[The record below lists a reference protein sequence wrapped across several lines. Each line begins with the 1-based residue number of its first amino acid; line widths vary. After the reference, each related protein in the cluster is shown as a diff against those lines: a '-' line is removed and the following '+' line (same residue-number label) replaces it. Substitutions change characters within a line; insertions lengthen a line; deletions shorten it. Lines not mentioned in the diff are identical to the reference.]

1 MSIDELD
8 LGLLIGAAVLI
19 TAIAAVRLSA
29 RTNFPT
35 LLLYLGLGVLL
46 GEDVLGV
53 HFNDAEIAGVLGYA
67 ALILILAEGGLTTRW
82 DSVRASV
89 APAAV
94 LATVGT
100 LVSIGVTGTAAVLLL
115 DVSWTLGM
123 LIGAVLASTD
133 AAAVFSVLRRV
144 PLPRRLGGILEAE
157 SGFNDAPVVI
167 AVVAL
172 THAADHTETHA
183 LWYYLLEGAAE
194 LAIGAAVG
202 LAVGWVGAQALR
214 RVGLPSSG
222 LYPIAVLALIVLAYG
237 GAATLHGSG
246 FLATYLCSLVL
257 GNMRLP
263 HGSTIRGF
271 AEGFGW
277 MAQIGLFVLLGLL
290 AVPSRLDLQ
299 TLVRAIGVGL
309 VLLLVARPLSVV
321 ASVTWF
327 RVPWR
332 EQAFLSWAGL
342 RGAVPIVLATVPMAA
357 GLAGSEAIF
366 DLVFVLVIVFTLVQA
381 PTLPFVARK
390 LRVSD
395 PAQAREL
402 DVDVSPLGAI
412 SADVLQVRIGEE
424 SKMHGI
430 EVFEL
435 RLPQGVNV
443 TLILRGDETLVPG
456 RRTVLRHGDDLVVVA
471 PTQLRDETEDQL
483 RAVHLNGKLARWRG
497 APPPAVPPSSRKE
510 P

>member
-8 LGLLIGAAVLI
+8 LGLLVGAAVLI

-53 HFNDAEIAGVLGYA
+53 DFDDAEIAGVLGYA
-67 ALILILAEGGLTTRW
+67 ALLLILAEGGLTTRW

-115 DVSWTLGM
+115 NVSWTMGM

-167 AVVAL
+167 AVIAL

-183 LWYYLLEGAAE
+183 LWYYLLEGAFE
-194 LAIGAAVG
+194 LVLGAAIG
-202 LAVGWVGAQALR
+202 LAVGWLGAQALR
-214 RVGLPSSG
+214 RFGLPSSG
-222 LYPIAVLALIVLAYG
+222 LYPIAVIGLIVLAYG
-237 GAATLHGSG
+237 GAATLGGSG

-263 HGSTIRGF
+263 HGSTVRGF

-277 MAQIGLFVLLGLL
+277 MAQI
-290 AVPSRLDLQ
+290 
-299 TLVRAIGVGL
+299 
-309 VLLLVARPLSVV
+309 
-321 ASVTWF
+321 
-327 RVPWR
+327 
-332 EQAFLSWAGL
+332 
-342 RGAVPIVLATVPMAA
+342 
-357 GLAGSEAIF
+357 
-366 DLVFVLVIVFTLVQA
+366 
-381 PTLPFVARK
+381 
-390 LRVSD
+390 
-395 PAQAREL
+395 
-402 DVDVSPLGAI
+402 
-412 SADVLQVRIGEE
+412 
-424 SKMHGI
+424 
-430 EVFEL
+430 
-435 RLPQGVNV
+435 
-443 TLILRGDETLVPG
+443 
-456 RRTVLRHGDDLVVVA
+456 
-471 PTQLRDETEDQL
+471 
-483 RAVHLNGKLARWRG
+483 
-497 APPPAVPPSSRKE
+497 
-510 P
+510 

>member
-8 LGLLIGAAVLI
+8 LALLIGATVLI
-19 TAIAAVRLSA
+19 IAIAAVRVSA

-35 LLLYLGLGVLL
+35 LLLYLGLGVLI

-53 HFNDAEIAGVLGYA
+53 EFSDSGVAAVLGYA
-67 ALILILAEGGLTTRW
+67 ALVLILAEGGLTTRW
-82 DSVRASV
+82 DSVKTSV

-100 LVSIGVTGTAAVLLL
+100 LVSIAVTGTAAALLL
-115 DVSWTLGM
+115 DVSWTMGM

-144 PLPRRLGGILEAE
+144 PLPHRLAGILEAE

-167 AVVAL
+167 AVIAL
-172 THAADHTETHA
+172 THTADHTETRP
-183 LWYYLLEGAAE
+183 LWFYLLEGALD
-194 LAIGAAVG
+194 LALGAAVG
-202 LAVGWVGAQALR
+202 LGVGWLGAQALR
-214 RVGLPSSG
+214 RFGLPSSG
-222 LYPIAVLALIVLAYG
+222 LYPIAVLGLIVLAYG
-237 GAATLHGSG
+237 GAATIGGSG

-263 HGSTIRGF
+263 HGSTVRGF
-271 AEGFGW
+271 AEGLGW

-290 AVPSRLDLQ
+290 AVPHRLEVD
-299 TLVRAIGVGL
+299 TLLGAIGVGL
-309 VLLLVARPLSVV
+309 VLLLLARPLSVI

-342 RGAVPIVLATVPMAA
+342 RGAVPIVLATVPMTA
-357 GLAGSEAIF
+357 GLKGSEAIF
-366 DLVFVLVIVFTLVQA
+366 DLVFVLVIVFTLIQA
-381 PTLPFVARK
+381 PTLPFVARV

-395 PAQAREL
+395 PAMARDL
-402 DVDVSPLGAI
+402 DVDVSPLGSI
-412 SADVLQVRIGEE
+412 SADVIQVQIGSE

-435 RLPQGVNV
+435 RLPPGVNV
-443 TLILRGDETLVPG
+443 TLIVRDGETLVPS
-456 RRTVLRHGDDLVVVA
+456 RRTVLQHGDDLVVVA
-471 PTQLRDETEDQL
+471 PTHLRDQSEAQL
-483 RAVHLNGKLARWRG
+483 RAVHLHGKLARWRG
-497 APPPAVPPSSRKE
+497 
-510 P
+510 